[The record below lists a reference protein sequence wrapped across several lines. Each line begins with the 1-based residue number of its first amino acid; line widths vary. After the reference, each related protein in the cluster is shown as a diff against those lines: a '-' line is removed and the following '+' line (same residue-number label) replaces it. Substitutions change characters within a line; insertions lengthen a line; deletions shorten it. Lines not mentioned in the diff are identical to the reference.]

1 MNQNISTIL
10 IEMDNKNRA
19 HTKDSHALW
28 ENTFIK
34 HQIDKRKNGG
44 TFTVTDHIRAMVY
57 SMLSSGISWNR
68 VDKYNTGKNGELT
81 DIDTAFHDYDV
92 EYLLRCS
99 PEELTSKIK
108 DLKCASK
115 STGEQMRALIN
126 NNIPRLQQ
134 LEEKYGSVDKFY
146 KTFIDKDNTLKSLV
160 CTLSHPDSEN
170 KLAQLGIALTAE
182 YLRNVGNDIA
192 KPDRHIC
199 RILCCKRLG
208 LYDSETVPPFAAFDI
223 VADIA
228 KATGR
233 AIAET
238 DYILWSYCSNG
249 FCTKRNSKCESCVIK
264 K

>member
-1 MNQNISTIL
+1 
-10 IEMDNKNRA
+10 MDNKNRA

-68 VDKYNTGKNGELT
+68 VDKYNTGENAELT
-81 DIDTAFHDYDV
+81 DIDTAFHNYDV
-92 EYLLRCS
+92 KNLLKCS
-99 PEELTSKIK
+99 PDDLTNEIK
-108 DLKCASK
+108 KLKCAGRNTK
-115 STGEQMRALIN
+115 KQMEVIKT
-126 NNIPRLQQ
+126 NI
-134 LEEKYGSVDKFY
+134 EKLKTNESNYGSIDKFY
-146 KTFIDKDNTLKSLV
+146 QSFTDNDNSLKTLV
-160 CTLSHPDSEN
+160 CTLSQIGSEN

-182 YLRNVGNDIA
+182 YLRNVGYDIA

-208 LYDSETVPPFAAFDI
+208 LYNSETVPPFAAFDI

-249 FCTKRNSKCESCVIK
+249 FCTKRNPKCESCVIK
-264 K
+264 E